1 MKKLLLVT
9 ALIAVMLVGC
19 IRAPNYPG
27 MVQIQTNEIA
37 FLVDMTSDAA
47 VTGSNAEIQKK
58 DIPIPGYFV
67 RTGRFDHQGYW
78 RPTLKVI
85 AVSQAPVRREWDKT
99 DATQSV
105 RMVSRES
112 SGFVVPMII
121 NAYIADRASAVK
133 YLSAFRPISDDNI
146 DWSKIEQRNWAPY
159 VKENAQ
165 PLERALDTVVYTKIM
180 EQLSVLFVRTPI
192 LNAEVASKIYIPAVC
207 DGMSAAVLSAA
218 IRQALPDVNISF
230 NQDVPSLKEW
240 ALETYGIT
248 ITAMAPGDGVLY
260 DSEDVQRQIDALA
273 AAVMREKTLTQD
285 RINAISEANVRAAE
299 AEGQARVAQ
308 AQANTAQYR
317 ARLQEIENSKLIAE
331 AQAEAIKI
339 QAGKWNGQLPQ
350 TMVVQDLTALGS
362 FYPGIS
368 GR

>member
-1 MKKLLLVT
+1 MKKSVLAAVLAAALL
-9 ALIAVMLVGC
+9 AGC

-67 RTGRFDHQGYW
+67 RTGRFGHQGYW

-85 AVSQAPVRREWDKT
+85 AVSQAPVRREWDKS
-99 DATQSV
+99 DSTQSV
-105 RMVSRES
+105 RMVSKES

-180 EQLSVLFVRTPI
+180 EQLSMLFVRTPI
-192 LNAEVASKIYIPAVC
+192 LNAEVASKIYISAVFEGMPASTLNTTVK
-207 DGMSAAVLSAA
+207 
-218 IRQALPDVNISF
+218 QALPDVAIFF
-230 NQDVPSLKEW
+230 NQDVPSLKQW
-240 ALETYGIT
+240 ALDSYGIT
-248 ITAMAPGDGVLY
+248 ITAMAPGDGVVY
-260 DSEDVQRQIDALA
+260 DSEEVQRQIDALA

-285 RINAISEANVRAAE
+285 RINAVSEANVRAAE
-299 AEGQARVAQ
+299 AEGQARVAR
-308 AQANTAQYR
+308 AQADTATFR
-317 ARLQEIENSKLIAE
+317 ARLQEIDNSKMIAE
-331 AQAEAIKI
+331 AQAEAIKT

-362 FYPGIS
+362 FYPGL
-368 GR
+368 GK